1 MSVLKSDEKLFIF
14 QSLISPSKIVL
25 FEKKYQA
32 FPGVQFNSLPMDDLT
47 AALYYLNAWNR
58 LQVKLTSKFVKYSAE
73 PVSFFQLSSQCFI

>member
-1 MSVLKSDEKLFIF
+1 
-14 QSLISPSKIVL
+14 
-25 FEKKYQA
+25 
-32 FPGVQFNSLPMDDLT
+32 MDDLT